1 MSSFNL
7 FDTGKIYVCT
17 EPVSW
22 RYRIKG
28 LDMFARSKLNLDLR
42 NTKAW
47 LIVFN
52 KQRNSLR
59 ALHYD
64 SRTIVLYE
72 RKLLENKYIQI
83 LQKDMLQELSKE
95 QLLMLFKSSSKGIAI
110 ST

>member
-17 EPVSW
+17 EPVSC

-28 LDMFARSKLNLDLR
+28 LDIFARSKLNLDLR

-64 SRTIVLYE
+64 TKSIVLYE
-72 RKLLENKYIQI
+72 RKLLEDKYIQI
-83 LQKDMLQELSKE
+83 LQKICY
-95 QLLMLFKSSSKGIAI
+95 KSFQKSNY
-110 ST
+110 